1 MRLPTDEVHVWRA
14 DLDLEAS
21 LVQKLSQTLS
31 GLERE
36 RGDRFHFDKDRNRFI
51 VGRGILRAILGR
63 YLRVDPQTLR
73 FHYSSYGKP
82 ALVPDH
88 DMEAINFNLSH
99 ANGLALYAFTSQR
112 RIGVDLEY
120 IRSGAANEQVA
131 ERFFSRSEVIELRTL
146 SGQKRNR
153 AFFDCWTRKES
164 YIKAIG
170 SGLST
175 PLDQFEVSLKPGE
188 PAALLKVAW
197 DPEETSRWHLTNL
210 HAGRDYPS
218 ALCVEGHK
226 WRLRLW
232 QWLGNE

>member
-1 MRLPTDEVHVWRA
+1 M
-14 DLDLEAS
+14 DLEAS

-36 RGDRFHFDKDRNRFI
+36 RADRFHFEKDRNRFI

-73 FHYSSYGKP
+73 FHYSAYGKP
-82 ALVPDH
+82 ALVPDD
-88 DMEAINFNLSH
+88 DMEEINFNLSH

-112 RIGVDLEY
+112 RIGVDLEH
-120 IRSGAANEQVA
+120 IRLVAANDQVA
-131 ERFFSRSEVIELRTL
+131 ERFFSRSEVIELHTL

-153 AFFDCWTRKES
+153 AFFDCWTQKES

-175 PLDQFEVSLKPGE
+175 PLDQFAVSLKPGE
-188 PAALLKVAW
+188 PAAILQVSW

-210 HAGRDYPS
+210 HAGRNYAS

-232 QWLGNE
+232 QWQGNE